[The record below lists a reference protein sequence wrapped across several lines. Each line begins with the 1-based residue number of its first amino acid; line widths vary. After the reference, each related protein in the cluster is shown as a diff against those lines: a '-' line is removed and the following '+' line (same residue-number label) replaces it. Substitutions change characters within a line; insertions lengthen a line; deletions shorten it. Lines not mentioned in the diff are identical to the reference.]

1 MVEKTLLQLLN
12 EQGAELDEHRIE
24 KAFAD
29 LKVWHIEDSKK
40 RAGILGRII
49 RKEYP
54 DIETLPPGNK
64 AKRLAEFLMPRQL
77 VTPQQEHDKGVR
89 LLPDDVLECVRSSQ
103 LFKKRGDH
111 GLSNCAVLSVVYTLL
126 ARKLGLNCFVAL
138 VNGREHFVCH
148 LFTAQNPTS
157 SEKPLLV
164 DPVHG
169 IVDKMPHGR
178 FSGLDK
184 YLKYQNA
191 FTVKDEYVAI
201 FMNGIMKKEEHEHAF
216 AQFKNFSEEYPES
229 IEAWMGMTSTCIML
243 NRPDAECRGYLE
255 RASQLRNQF
264 KTDSV

>member
-12 EQGAELDEHRIE
+12 EQGAELDEQRIE

-40 RAGILGRII
+40 QAGILGRLLG
-49 RKEYP
+49 KKHP
-54 DIETLPPGNK
+54 DIETLLPGNK

-89 LLPDDVLECVRSSQ
+89 LLPDNVLECVRNSQ
-103 LFKKRGDH
+103 LFKKLQDEV
-111 GLSNCAVLSVVYTLL
+111 LLKCAVLSILYTLL

-148 LFTAQNPTS
+148 LFTATNLVL
-157 SEKPLLV
+157 EKPLFI

-169 IVDKMPHGR
+169 IFDKMPHRR
-178 FSGLDK
+178 FSELEK
-184 YLKYQNA
+184 YFRYQNA

-201 FMNGIMKKEEHEHAF
+201 LMDAIMSKKDHTRAF
-216 AQFKNFSEEYPES
+216 EQFKKFSEEYPEC
-229 IEAWMGMTSTCIML
+229 IDARDGMTSTCIKL
-243 NRPDAECRGYLE
+243 NKSDDECKGYLDKTIE
-255 RASQLRNQF
+255 LRRRF
-264 KTDSV
+264 GVF